1 MLRQGGARQKEAPM
15 SDHVYKIVE
24 VVGSSE
30 AGVDDAIT
38 SAIARA
44 SQTLRNLRWFE
55 VVSVRGEIQNGR
67 PHVYQAH
74 LKVGF
79 TME

>member
-1 MLRQGGARQKEAPM
+1 M

-30 AGVDDAIT
+30 TGVEDAIT

-44 SQTLRNLRWFE
+44 GQTLRNLRWFE
-55 VVSVRGEIQNGR
+55 VVSVRGEIQDGKPR
-67 PHVYQAH
+67 FYQAH